1 MSMRIAIGCDHNGL
15 ELKQQLI
22 AELGQRGHDYYDAG
36 CYDGNSVD
44 YPDIAHDVAESVS
57 NGTFDHGILICGT
70 GIGMSIAANK
80 VLGIRAALC
89 NDTFS
94 AQKSREHNDA
104 NILCIAGG
112 VIGGPDA
119 VAILDTYLQS
129 EFEGGRHSRR
139 IDKISRVEIDSN
151 GSD

>member
-15 ELKQQLI
+15 ELKHHLMVALDQLGY
-22 AELGQRGHDYYDAG
+22 EYYDAG
-36 CYDGNSVD
+36 CYDNNSVD
-44 YPDIAHDVAESVS
+44 YPDIANEVAESVS
-57 NGTFDHGILICGT
+57 VGSFDHGILICGT

-80 VLGIRAALC
+80 VVGVRAALC

-94 AQKSREHNDA
+94 AQRSREHNDA

-112 VIGGPDA
+112 A
-119 VAILDTYLQS
+119 VRDTKAVEILNAYLQS

-139 IDKISRVEIDSN
+139 VDKISRSEIRSN
-151 GSD
+151 KVD